1 MFKDIP
7 ADRRADITYLSHQ
20 TKEKINAF
28 TEEYQSKVR
37 ICVGGDKTNYPGG
50 KSAHVAA
57 MASVKI
63 LLNDVVSSPG
73 AKFATADI
81 VDFYL
86 MTPLDRSE
94 YVKIAASKIGCIY

>member
-1 MFKDIP
+1 
-7 ADRRADITYLSHQ
+7 
-20 TKEKINAF
+20 
-28 TEEYQSKVR
+28 
-37 ICVGGDKTNYPGG
+37 
-50 KSAHVAA
+50 

-94 YVKIAASKIGCIY
+94 FVKIAASKIPVLDTIYIYILFYNIYYI